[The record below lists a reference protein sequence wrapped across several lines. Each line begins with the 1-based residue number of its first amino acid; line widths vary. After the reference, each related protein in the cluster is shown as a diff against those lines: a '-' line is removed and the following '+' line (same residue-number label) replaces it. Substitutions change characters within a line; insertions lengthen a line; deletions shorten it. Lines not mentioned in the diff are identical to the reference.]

1 MRCAQ
6 ANLNNLLLSVVYL
19 LVAGLQQRVWGARL
33 AARLTVRCPG
43 IMRCRHTCKGRLT
56 GCLVNFPLS
65 CQSCSYSR
73 LSMAGR
79 SYIYEKKQTP
89 LNEVLLIWR
98 WIRQVLGLQL
108 AQSNADKAE
117 RRASQHRLVW

>member
-43 IMRCRHTCKGRLT
+43 VMRCRHTCKGRLT
-56 GCLVNFPLS
+56 GCSVDIRRPASHVATAGCLWLAGVIHTRKIKPP
-65 CQSCSYSR
+65 
-73 LSMAGR
+73 SMR
-79 SYIYEKKQTP
+79 FF
-89 LNEVLLIWR
+89 
-98 WIRQVLGLQL
+98 
-108 AQSNADKAE
+108 
-117 RRASQHRLVW
+117 